1 MSMTNE
7 EEKKQS
13 IIKRV
18 SLFYIREVRKILS

>member
-1 MSMTNE
+1 MSMANE

-13 IIKRV
+13 IIKRF